1 MFVAHQVAKTKVSL
15 GPGFWLVTAGILIA
29 SAIMSY
35 FVYASG
41 WPIGLPEIAEP
52 APEID
57 ALFKFL
63 GAVGGTIFNIVT
75 GYVIYFAI
83 VFRRKKSDPANAI
96 GVQVHDNP
104 VLEFWWTVIPTILV
118 VILAIF
124 STVIWTSLQNTAGD
138 VLTMEA
144 IGHQYYFSFRYPK
157 LANPVNNEMHVP
169 VNVPV
174 TLHVTAAEPGDPP
187 VNHGFWVPEVR
198 LKADMVPGLINTLR
212 FTPTQIGGPYRII
225 CTEFCGALHGT
236 MRATFYVDSQK
247 DFDKWFAK
255 QGGSGSGGAGAA
267 AGGGSSG
274 ISLAN
279 GNAAAGAT
287 VFAAKCGACHAT
299 DAFSD
304 RKVGPGL
311 GKIFADPGH
320 PKLVDGS
327 APTPDDVALI
337 IKNGYTGDIGQMPN
351 AETNQVNDQDI
362 ANLVA
367 YLQSLSKK

>member
-1 MFVAHQVAKTKVSL
+1 MAGRVVRTKTNL
-15 GPGFWLVTAGILIA
+15 GPGFWPVTVLIA
-29 SAIMSY
+29 VSSAIMAY

-41 WPIGLPEIAEP
+41 WPIGLPQIAEP
-52 APEID
+52 AGQID
-57 ALFKFL
+57 EEFKFL

-75 GYVIYFAI
+75 GYIIYFAI
-83 VFRRKKSDPANAI
+83 VFRRKKSDPPDVI

-118 VILAIF
+118 VILAIY
-124 STVIWTSLQNTAGD
+124 SVVIWSSLQNTPGD

-174 TLHVTAAEPGDPP
+174 TLHVTADSPGFPP

-198 LKADMVPGLINTLR
+198 LKSDMVPGLINTLR

-236 MRATFYVDSQK
+236 MRASFYIDSQK
-247 DFDKWFAK
+247 DFDAWFAK
-255 QGGSGSGGAGAA
+255 QGGSGSASSGGAAGA
-267 AGGGSSG
+267 SSG
-274 ISLAN
+274 IALA
-279 GNAAAGAT
+279 GGTAAAGAT
-287 VFAAKCGACHAT
+287 LFAAKCSACHAT

-304 RKVGPGL
+304 KKVGPGL

-327 APTPDDVALI
+327 APTPDDAALI
-337 IKNGYTGDIGQMPN
+337 MKKGYTGDIGQMPD
-351 AETNQVNDQDI
+351 ATTNQISDGDI

-367 YLQSLSKK
+367 YLVSLSKK

>member
-15 GPGFWLVTAGILIA
+15 GPGFWIVTAVIA
-29 SAIMSY
+29 IGSAIMSY

-63 GAVGGTIFNIVT
+63 GAMGGTIFNIVT
-75 GYVIYFAI
+75 GYIIYFAI
-83 VFRRKKSDPANAI
+83 VFRRKKSDPPDAI
-96 GVQVHDNP
+96 GVQIHDNP

-124 STVIWTSLQNTAGD
+124 STVIWSSLQNTPGD

-144 IGHQYYFSFRYPK
+144 IGQQFQFRFRYPG
-157 LANPVNNEMHVP
+157 LANAVVDEMHVP

-174 TLHVTAAEPGDPP
+174 TLHVTADSPPGIIP

-212 FTPTQIGGPYRII
+212 FTPTVIGGPYRII
-225 CTEFCGALHGT
+225 CTEFCGVLHSKMHG
-236 MRATFYVDSQK
+236 TFYVDSQK
-247 DFDKWFAK
+247 DFDAWLKK
-255 QGGSGSGGAGAA
+255 QGAGA
-267 AGGGSSG
+267 SSG
-274 ISLAN
+274 ASAGPAIALAG
-279 GNAAAGAT
+279 GNAATGQAL
-287 VFAAKCGACHAT
+287 FAQKCSACHST
-299 DAFSD
+299 GPFTQ
-304 RKVGPGL
+304 KIVGPGL

-320 PKLVDGS
+320 PKLVNGT
-327 APTPDDVALI
+327 APTGEDAAAI
-337 IKNGYTGDIGQMPN
+337 MKNGYTGDIGSMPS
-351 AETNQVNDQDI
+351 ATINQISDPDI

>member
-1 MFVAHQVAKTKVSL
+1 VAHQVTKTKVSL
-15 GPGFWLVTAGILIA
+15 GPGFWIVTAVIAIA

-35 FVYASG
+35 FVYASAL
-41 WPIGLPEIAEP
+41 PIGLPEAAEP
-52 APEID
+52 AGAID
-57 ALFKFL
+57 DLFKFL

-75 GYVIYFAI
+75 GYIIYFAI
-83 VFRRKKSDPANAI
+83 VFRRKKSDPPDVI

-118 VILAIF
+118 VILAIY
-124 STVIWTSLQNTAGD
+124 SVVIWSSLQNTPGD

-169 VNVPV
+169 VNVPI
-174 TLHVTAAEPGDPP
+174 TLHVTADSPGFPP

-212 FTPTQIGGPYRII
+212 FTPTTIGTYRII

-236 MRATFYVDSQK
+236 MRATLYIQSQK
-247 DFDKWFAK
+247 DFDAWFAK
-255 QGGSGSGGAGAA
+255 QGGAAGGASSGAA
-267 AGGGSSG
+267 AAAGPAIPLAGGT
-274 ISLAN
+274 
-279 GNAAAGAT
+279 AAAGAT
-287 VFAAKCGACHAT
+287 LFAAKCSACHAT

-311 GKIFADPGH
+311 GKIFDDPAH
-320 PKLVDGS
+320 PKLVNGT
-327 APTPDDVALI
+327 APTPEDAANI
-337 IKNGYTGDIGQMPN
+337 MKNGYTGDIGQMPD
-351 AETNQVNDQDI
+351 ATTNQISDADI

>member
-15 GPGFWLVTAGILIA
+15 GPGFWLVTALIA
-29 SAIMSY
+29 VSSAIMSY

-41 WPIGLPEIAEP
+41 WPIGLPQIAEP

-63 GAVGGTIFNIVT
+63 GAMGGTIFNIVT

-83 VFRRKKSDPANAI
+83 VFRRKKTDPPDII
-96 GVQVHDNP
+96 GIQVHDAP
-104 VLEFWWTVIPTILV
+104 ILEFWWTVIPTVLV
-118 VILAIF
+118 VILGIF
-124 STVIWTSLQNTAGD
+124 SVSIWSSLQNTAGD

-169 VNVPV
+169 VNVPL
-174 TLHVTAAEPGDPP
+174 TLHVTSTD

-198 LKADMVPGLINTLR
+198 LKADMVAGLINTIR
-212 FTPTQIGGPYRII
+212 FTPTQVGGPYRII
-225 CTEFCGALHGT
+225 CTEFCGELHGT

-255 QGGSGSGGAGAA
+255 QGGA
-267 AGGGSSG
+267 AGGASAPAGGKSSG
-274 ISLAN
+274 IDLAK
-279 GNAAAGAT
+279 GDAAAGAT
-287 VFAAKCGACHAT
+287 AFAAKCSACHSVG
-299 DAFSD
+299 AFSD
-304 RKVGPGL
+304 KKVGPGL
-311 GKIFADPGH
+311 GKIFSDPDH
-320 PKLVDGS
+320 PKLVDGTP
-327 APTPDDVALI
+327 PTTDDAALI
-337 IKNGYTGDIGQMPN
+337 LKNGYTGDLGQMPS
-351 AETNQVNDQDI
+351 ASVNQLTDSDI

-367 YLQSLSKK
+367 YLASLSKK

>member
-1 MFVAHQVAKTKVSL
+1 MFVAHQVTKTKVSL
-15 GPGFWLVTAGILIA
+15 GPYFWLVTAFILVA

-63 GAVGGTIFNIVT
+63 GAMGGTIFNIVT
-75 GYVIYFAI
+75 GYIIYFAI
-83 VFRRKKSDPANAI
+83 VFRRKKSDPPDAI
-96 GVQVHDNP
+96 GVQIHDNP

-124 STVIWTSLQNTAGD
+124 STVIWSSLQNTAGD

-174 TLHVTAAEPGDPP
+174 TLHVTSAEPGEPP

-236 MRATFYVDSQK
+236 MRATFYIDSQK

-255 QGGSGSGGAGAA
+255 QGGSGGSPGAGGA
-267 AGGGSSG
+267 AGGGAG
-274 ISLAN
+274 IALAN
-279 GNAAAGAT
+279 GNADQGAT
-287 VFAAKCGACHAT
+287 LFAAKCSACHSVN
-299 DAFSD
+299 AFSD
-304 RKVGPGL
+304 KKVGPGL
-311 GKIFADPGH
+311 GKIFSDPGH
-320 PKLVDGS
+320 PKLVNGT
-327 APTPDDVALI
+327 APTPADAAAI
-337 IKNGYTGDIGQMPN
+337 MKNGYTGDIGQMPD
-351 AETNQVNDQDI
+351 ASTNQITDGDI

-367 YLQSLSKK
+367 YLASLSKK

>member
-1 MFVAHQVAKTKVSL
+1 VAHQVTKTKVSL
-15 GPGFWLVTAGILIA
+15 GPGFWIVTAVIAIA

-35 FVYASG
+35 FVYASA

-52 APEID
+52 AGAID
-57 ALFKFL
+57 DLFKFL

-75 GYVIYFAI
+75 GYIIYFAI
-83 VFRRKKSDPANAI
+83 VFRRKKSDPPDVI

-104 VLEFWWTVIPTILV
+104 VLEFWWTAIPTVLV
-118 VILAIF
+118 VILAIY
-124 STVIWTSLQNTAGD
+124 SVVIWSSLQNTPGD

-169 VNVPV
+169 VNVPI
-174 TLHVTAAEPGDPP
+174 TLHVTADSPGFPP

-212 FTPTQIGGPYRII
+212 FTPTVIGGPYRII

-236 MRATFYVDSQK
+236 MRGQLYVDSQK

-255 QGGSGSGGAGAA
+255 QGGAGGGATSGAA
-267 AGGGSSG
+267 ASAGAGIPLAGGT
-274 ISLAN
+274 
-279 GNAAAGAT
+279 AAAGAT
-287 VFAAKCGACHAT
+287 LFAAKCSACHAT
-299 DAFSD
+299 DAFTD
-304 RKVGPGL
+304 KKVGPGL
-311 GKIFADPGH
+311 GKIFADPAH

-327 APTPDDVALI
+327 APTPEDAANI
-337 IKNGYTGDIGQMPN
+337 MKKGYTGDIGQMPD
-351 AETNQVNDQDI
+351 ATTNQISDADI

-367 YLQSLSKK
+367 YLESLSKK

>member
-15 GPGFWLVTAGILIA
+15 GRGFWLVTALIA
-29 SAIMSY
+29 VVSAIMSY

-41 WPIGLPEIAEP
+41 WPIGLPQIAEP

-57 ALFKFL
+57 SLFKFL

-75 GYVIYFAI
+75 GYIIYFAI
-83 VFRRKKSDPANAI
+83 VFRRKKTDPPDAI

-124 STVIWTSLQNTAGD
+124 STVIWSSLQNTAGD

-169 VNVPV
+169 VNVPI
-174 TLHVTAAEPGDPP
+174 TLHVTSAEPGSPP

-236 MRATFYVDSQK
+236 MRATLYIDSQK
-247 DFDKWFAK
+247 DFDAWFAK
-255 QGGSGSGGAGAA
+255 QGGAGGATAA
-267 AGGGSSG
+267 AGSAPSG
-274 ISLAN
+274 VSLA
-279 GNAAAGAT
+279 GGDAAAGET
-287 VFAAKCGACHAT
+287 LFSSKCSACHSVG
-299 DAFSD
+299 AFSQ
-304 RKVGPGL
+304 KLVGPGL
-311 GKIFADPGH
+311 GKIFADPDH
-320 PKLVDGS
+320 AKLVNGT
-327 APTPDDVALI
+327 AATPDDAAGIL
-337 IKNGYTGDIGQMPN
+337 KNGFTGDLGQMPD
-351 AETNQVNDQDI
+351 AKTNQITDKDI

-367 YLQSLSKK
+367 YLVSLSKK

>member
-1 MFVAHQVAKTKVSL
+1 MFVAHQVTKTKVSL
-15 GPGFWLVTAGILIA
+15 GPYFWLVTAFILVA

-63 GAVGGTIFNIVT
+63 GAMGGTIFNIVT
-75 GYVIYFAI
+75 GYIIYFAI
-83 VFRRKKSDPANAI
+83 VFRRKKSDPPDAI
-96 GVQVHDNP
+96 GVQIHDNP

-124 STVIWTSLQNTAGD
+124 STVIWSSLQNTAGD

-174 TLHVTAAEPGDPP
+174 T
-187 VNHGFWVPEVR
+187 HGFWVPEVR

-236 MRATFYVDSQK
+236 MRATFYIDSQK

-255 QGGSGSGGAGAA
+255 QGGSGGSPGAGGA
-267 AGGGSSG
+267 AGGGAG
-274 ISLAN
+274 IALAN
-279 GNAAAGAT
+279 GNADQGAT
-287 VFAAKCGACHAT
+287 LFAAKCSACHSVN
-299 DAFSD
+299 AFSD
-304 RKVGPGL
+304 KKVGPGL
-311 GKIFADPGH
+311 GKIFSDPGH
-320 PKLVDGS
+320 PKLVNGT
-327 APTPDDVALI
+327 APTPADAAAI
-337 IKNGYTGDIGQMPN
+337 MKNGYTGDIGQMPD
-351 AETNQVNDQDI
+351 ASTNQITDGDI

-367 YLQSLSKK
+367 YLASLSKK

>member
-15 GPGFWLVTAGILIA
+15 GPGFWLVTALIA
-29 SAIMSY
+29 VVSAIMSY
-35 FVYASG
+35 FVYASH
-41 WPIGLPEIAEP
+41 WPIGLPQIAEP

-57 ALFKFL
+57 ELFKFL

-75 GYVIYFAI
+75 GYIIYFAI
-83 VFRRKKSDPANAI
+83 VFRRKKSDPPDAI

-104 VLEFWWTVIPTILV
+104 VLEFWWTVIPTVLV

-124 STVIWTSLQNTAGD
+124 STVIWSSLQNTAGD

-174 TLHVTAAEPGDPP
+174 TLHVTAAEPGTPP
-187 VNHGFWVPEVR
+187 VSHGFWVPEVR

-236 MRATFYVDSQK
+236 MRATFYIDSQK

-255 QGGSGSGGAGAA
+255 QSGAGAA
-267 AGGGSSG
+267 SAGGAAASG
-274 ISLAN
+274 VALA
-279 GNAAAGAT
+279 GGDAAAGQT
-287 VFAAKCGACHAT
+287 LFASKCSACHST
-299 DAFSD
+299 GTFSQ
-304 RKVGPGL
+304 KLVGPGL
-311 GKIFADPGH
+311 GKIFADPAH
-320 PKLVDGS
+320 PKLVNNT
-327 APTPDDVALI
+327 AATPDNAAAI
-337 IKNGYTGDIGQMPN
+337 IKNGYTGDIGSMPD
-351 AETNQVNDQDI
+351 AKTNQLSDKDI

-367 YLQSLSKK
+367 YLVSLSKK

>member
-1 MFVAHQVAKTKVSL
+1 MFVENQVTKTRVSMGL
-15 GPGFWLVTAGILIA
+15 GFWLVTALIA
-29 SAIMSY
+29 VVSAIMSY

-57 ALFKFL
+57 SLFKFL
-63 GAVGGTIFNIVT
+63 GAMGGTIFNIVT
-75 GYVIYFAI
+75 GYIIYFAI
-83 VFRRKKSDPANAI
+83 VFRRKKTDPPDAI
-96 GVQVHDNP
+96 GVQIHDAP

-124 STVIWTSLQNTAGD
+124 SVQIWTTLQNSTSGD
-138 VLTMEA
+138 GLTMEA

-157 LANPVNNEMHVP
+157 LANPVNGEMHVP

-174 TLHVTAAEPGDPP
+174 TLHVTAAEPGTPP

-198 LKADMVPGLINTLR
+198 IKADMVPGLINTLR
-212 FTPTQIGGPYRII
+212 FTPTAIGGPYRII
-225 CTEFCGALHGT
+225 CTEFCGELHGT
-236 MRATFYVDSQK
+236 MRATFYIDSQK

-255 QGGSGSGGAGAA
+255 QGGA
-267 AGGGSSG
+267 AGGTTTAAGASSG
-274 ISLAN
+274 IALA
-279 GNAAAGAT
+279 GGSATAGAT
-287 VFAAKCGACHAT
+287 LFAAKCSACHAV

-304 RKVGPGL
+304 KKVGPGL

-320 PKLVDGS
+320 PKLVNGT
-327 APTPDDVALI
+327 APTPDDAALI
-337 IKNGYTGDIGQMPN
+337 LKNGYTGDIGMMPN
-351 AETNQVNDQDI
+351 ATTNAISDADI

-367 YLQSLSKK
+367 YLVSLSKK

>member
-15 GPGFWLVTAGILIA
+15 GPGFWIVTAVIA
-29 SAIMSY
+29 VGSAIMSY

-57 ALFKFL
+57 SLFKFL

-83 VFRRKKSDPANAI
+83 VFRRKKTDPPDAI
-96 GVQVHDNP
+96 GVQIHDNP

-124 STVIWTSLQNTAGD
+124 STVIWSSLQNTAGD

-169 VNVPV
+169 VNTPI
-174 TLHVTAAEPGDPP
+174 TLHVTAAEPGTPP

-198 LKADMVPGLINTLR
+198 LKADMVPGLVNTLR

-236 MRATFYVDSQK
+236 MRASFYIDSQK
-247 DFDKWFAK
+247 DFNAWFAK
-255 QGGSGSGGAGAA
+255 QGATTGATA
-267 AGGGSSG
+267 AGGAASSG
-274 ISLAN
+274 ISLA
-279 GNAAAGAT
+279 GGDATAGQAL
-287 VFAAKCGACHAT
+287 FSQKCSACHSVGPFT
-299 DAFSD
+299 Q
-304 RKVGPGL
+304 KLVGPGL
-311 GKIFADPGH
+311 GKIFADPDH
-320 PKLVDGS
+320 PKLVNGT
-327 APTPDDVALI
+327 APTPDDAAGIL
-337 IKNGYTGDIGQMPN
+337 KNGYTGDIGSMPD
-351 AETNQVNDQDI
+351 AKTNQLTDKDI

-367 YLQSLSKK
+367 YLVSLSKK

>member
-1 MFVAHQVAKTKVSL
+1 MQRRSGRRRVERMFVAHQVAKTKVSL
-15 GPGFWLVTAGILIA
+15 GPGFWIVTAVIA
-29 SAIMSY
+29 IGSAIMSY

-41 WPIGLPEIAEP
+41 WPIGLPQIAEP

-57 ALFKFL
+57 SLFKFL

-75 GYVIYFAI
+75 G
-83 VFRRKKSDPANAI
+83 
-96 GVQVHDNP
+96 VQIHDNP

-124 STVIWTSLQNTAGD
+124 STVIWSSLQNTPGD

-174 TLHVTAAEPGDPP
+174 TLHVTAAEPGEPP

-212 FTPTQIGGPYRII
+212 FTPTVMGGPYRII
-225 CTEFCGALHGT
+225 CTEVCGALHGT
-236 MRATFYVDSQK
+236 MRAAFYIDSQK

-255 QGGSGSGGAGAA
+255 QGGAGSSASAGAA
-267 AGGGSSG
+267 SAGGGPPP
-274 ISLAN
+274 ARRP
-279 GNAAAGAT
+279 AA
-287 VFAAKCGACHAT
+287 
-299 DAFSD
+299 
-304 RKVGPGL
+304 
-311 GKIFADPGH
+311 
-320 PKLVDGS
+320 
-327 APTPDDVALI
+327 
-337 IKNGYTGDIGQMPN
+337 
-351 AETNQVNDQDI
+351 
-362 ANLVA
+362 
-367 YLQSLSKK
+367 